1 MASARHGVREAPGGL
16 ALVQE
21 LLNTRATMHYGA
33 DLLLHA
39 DDAQRWLTEAL
50 ATWSRVSGLPAP
62 TLLISSNDMR
72 SLRRLRTT
80 FENVIL
86 AAGKERLDG
95 ALPPADVP
103 VSLVPD
109 ADGWVR
115 MVPTGRGTRW
125 LASALWAEARL
136 AQQAG
141 LWSRLKLCHN
151 ADCRAAFFDTSRNNS
166 GVWHDVSTC
175 GNTANLRAFRERKRL
190 LGGSDPQICPL
201 QLPGG
206 GRPQLP
212 GGPPQLP
219 GPPGLR

>member
-1 MASARHGVREAPGGL
+1 MSWKASARHGVREAPAGL
-16 ALVQE
+16 ALLQE
-21 LLNTRATMHYGA
+21 LINTRATMSYGA
-33 DLLLHA
+33 DLLATA
-39 DDAQRWLTEAL
+39 DDAQIWLTEAL

-62 TLLISSNDMR
+62 TLLISTADLR
-72 SLRRLRTT
+72 ALRRLRTT

-86 AAGKERLDG
+86 AGASPEPDG

-115 MVPTGRGTRW
+115 IVPTGRGTRW
-125 LASALWAEARL
+125 LASALWAEALL

-141 LWSRLKLCHN
+141 LWPRLKLCHN
-151 ADCRAAFFDTSRNNS
+151 GDCRAAFFDTSRNNS

-190 LGGSDPQICPL
+190 LGNSGSQT
-201 QLPGG
+201 
-206 GRPQLP
+206 
-212 GGPPQLP
+212 
-219 GPPGLR
+219 GLH

>member
-1 MASARHGVREAPGGL
+1 MSWKASARHGVREAPAGL

-21 LLNTRATMHYGA
+21 LINTRATMSYGA
-33 DLLLHA
+33 DLLAMA
-39 DDAQRWLTEAL
+39 DDAQIWLTEAL
-50 ATWSRVSGLPAP
+50 ATWSRASGLPAP
-62 TLLISSNDMR
+62 TLLISTADLRAM
-72 SLRRLRTT
+72 RRLRTT

-86 AAGKERLDG
+86 AGANPEPDG

-125 LASALWAEARL
+125 LASALWAEALL

-141 LWSRLKLCHN
+141 LWPRLKLCHN

-190 LGGSDPQICPL
+190 LGGS
-201 QLPGG
+201 G
-206 GRPQLP
+206 GRPSV
-212 GGPPQLP
+212 P

>member
-1 MASARHGVREAPGGL
+1 MSWKASARHGVREAPAGL

-21 LLNTRATMHYGA
+21 LLNTRATMSYGP
-33 DLLLHA
+33 DLLALP
-39 DDAQRWLTEAL
+39 DDAQRWLSDAL
-50 ATWSRVSGLPAP
+50 TTWSRVASLPAP
-62 TLLISSNDMR
+62 VLLLSSTDMR

-80 FENVIL
+80 FENVVL
-86 AAGKERLDG
+86 AGGRGPDPDG

-115 MVPTGRGTRW
+115 IVPTGRGTRW
-125 LASALWAEARL
+125 LASALWAEALL

-151 ADCRAAFFDTSRNNS
+151 GDCRAAFFDTSRNNS

-190 LGGSDPQICPL
+190 MGNSGD
-201 QLPGG
+201 QLRSSVH
-206 GRPQLP
+206 RPD
-212 GGPPQLP
+212 
-219 GPPGLR
+219 LR

>member
-1 MASARHGVREAPGGL
+1 MSWKASARHGVREAPAGL

-21 LLNTRATMHYGA
+21 LLNTRPNMSYGP
-33 DLLLHA
+33 DLLALP
-39 DDAQRWLTEAL
+39 DDAQRWLTDAL
-50 ATWSRVSGLPAP
+50 NTWSRVSGLPAP
-62 TLLISSNDMR
+62 VLLLSSTDLR

-80 FENVIL
+80 FEMVVL
-86 AAGKERLDG
+86 AGGRAAGHDG

-109 ADGWVR
+109 AEGWVR

-125 LASALWAEARL
+125 LASALWAEALL

-141 LWSRLKLCHN
+141 LWQRLKLCHN

-175 GNTANLRAFRERKRL
+175 GNTANLRAFRERRRL
-190 LGGSDPQICPL
+190 LGNTGEQ
-201 QLPGG
+201 
-206 GRPQLP
+206 RPDLV
-212 GGPPQLP
+212 
-219 GPPGLR
+219 

>member
-1 MASARHGVREAPGGL
+1 MSWKASARHGVREAPAGL

-21 LLNTRATMHYGA
+21 LINTRPTMSYGA
-33 DLLLHA
+33 DLLVMT
-39 DDAQRWLTEAL
+39 DDAQPWLTESL

-62 TLLISSNDMR
+62 TLLLSSADLR

-86 AAGKERLDG
+86 SGSNPEPDG

-109 ADGWVR
+109 SDGWVR

-125 LASALWAEARL
+125 LASALWAEALL

-141 LWSRLKLCHN
+141 LWPRLKLCHN

-175 GNTANLRAFRERKRL
+175 GNTANLRAFRERRRL
-190 LGGSDPQICPL
+190 LGGSGGIPQ
-201 QLPGG
+201 
-206 GRPQLP
+206 RPTVE
-212 GGPPQLP
+212 G
-219 GPPGLR
+219 PGLR

>member
-1 MASARHGVREAPGGL
+1 MASARHGVREAPAGL

-21 LLNTRATMHYGA
+21 LLNTRATLHYGA
-33 DLLLHA
+33 DLLVTA

-62 TLLISSNDMR
+62 TLLISTSDLR

-86 AAGKERLDG
+86 AAGKDGLLDG

-125 LASALWAEARL
+125 LASALWAEALL

-141 LWSRLKLCHN
+141 LWQRLKLCHN
-151 ADCRAAFFDTSRNNS
+151 VDCRAAFFDTSRNNS

-190 LGGSDPQICPL
+190 MGGSGA
-201 QLPGG
+201 LPPVGG
-206 GRPQLP
+206 ALP
-212 GGPPQLP
+212 PVSRPQLP
-219 GPPGLR
+219 GPPSLR

>member
-1 MASARHGVREAPGGL
+1 MASARHGVREAPAGL
-16 ALVQE
+16 ALLQE
-21 LLNTRATMHYGA
+21 LLNTRPPMSYGT
-33 DLLLHA
+33 DLLMEV

-62 TLLISSNDMR
+62 TLLLSSSDLR
-72 SLRRLRTT
+72 SLRRLRST

-86 AAGKERLDG
+86 AGGTGGPEG
-95 ALPPADVP
+95 TLPPADVP

-115 MVPTGRGTRW
+115 IVPTGRGTRW
-125 LASALWAEARL
+125 LASALWSEALL

-141 LWSRLKLCHN
+141 LWPRLKLCN
-151 ADCRAAFFDTSRNNS
+151 NIECRAAFFDTSRNNS

-190 LGGSDPQICPL
+190 MGNTGDQAAGHPDL
-201 QLPGG
+201 
-206 GRPQLP
+206 
-212 GGPPQLP
+212 
-219 GPPGLR
+219 

>member
-1 MASARHGVREAPGGL
+1 MSWKASARHGVREAPAGL
-16 ALVQE
+16 ALLQE
-21 LLNTRATMHYGA
+21 LINTRATMSYGA
-33 DLLLHA
+33 DLLATA
-39 DDAQRWLTEAL
+39 DDAQIWLTEAL

-62 TLLISSNDMR
+62 TLLISATDLR
-72 SLRRLRTT
+72 ALRRLRTT

-86 AAGKERLDG
+86 AGGNPEPDG

-115 MVPTGRGTRW
+115 MVPAGRGTRW
-125 LASALWAEARL
+125 LASALWAEALL

-141 LWSRLKLCHN
+141 LWPRLKLCHN
-151 ADCRAAFFDTSRNNS
+151 GDCRAAFFDTSRNNS

-190 LGGSDPQICPL
+190 LGGSGSQ
-201 QLPGG
+201 PG
-206 GRPQLP
+206 RSSV
-212 GGPPQLP
+212 P
-219 GPPGLR
+219 GPPGLL